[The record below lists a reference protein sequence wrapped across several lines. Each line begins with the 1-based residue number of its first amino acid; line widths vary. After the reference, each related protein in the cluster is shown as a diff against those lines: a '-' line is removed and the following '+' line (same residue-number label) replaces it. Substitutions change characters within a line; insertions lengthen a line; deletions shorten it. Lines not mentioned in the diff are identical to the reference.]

1 MPDFR
6 EMAQKAKK
14 AADQR
19 EADEEK
25 ESEEESAARSNDVDA
40 AVTALLS
47 YVAPLLA
54 QAKQEFTKTGVETRI
69 VNNFEVK
76 GFVSKHPSIAFQCIS
91 PPRVS
96 EWRYEGAT
104 AVFSS
109 SDGKMIEVYIENRPG
124 ERPRREIF
132 DPVNAADVEPL
143 VGKAVEKVLEKY
155 YEGMKDYK

>member
-6 EMAQKAKK
+6 EMAQRIKQ

-19 EADEEK
+19 EAHEEK
-25 ESEEESAARSNDVDA
+25 EREEKDATRNQNVDA
-40 AVTALLS
+40 AVKSLQS
-47 YVAPLLA
+47 YVLPLLT
-54 QAKQEFTKTGVETRI
+54 QAKQEFAKAGVETKI
-69 VNNFEVK
+69 VTDFEVN

-109 SDGKMIEVYIENRPG
+109 SDGKMIEVYIDNRPG
-124 ERPRREIF
+124 ERPQREIF